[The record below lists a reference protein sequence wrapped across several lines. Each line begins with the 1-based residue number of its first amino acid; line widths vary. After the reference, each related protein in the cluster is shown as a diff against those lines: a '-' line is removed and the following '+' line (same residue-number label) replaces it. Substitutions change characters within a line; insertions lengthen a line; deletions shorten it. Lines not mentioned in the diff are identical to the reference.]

1 MKKQREHW
9 GSKLGFILA
18 AAGSA
23 IGIGTLWKFP
33 YVLGENGGGVFL
45 LFYLLFTFFI
55 GVPVFIAE
63 LMLGRA
69 AQRGPVGVFP
79 EVLKEQNTP
88 WKMVGWVGVIA
99 AFLMMSFYCVVS
111 GWGMNYALLSVSGF
125 YKGRTLQEI
134 GSAFDALA
142 LSGDVTLF
150 WDFLFLF
157 TTALVVYS
165 GVRKGIE
172 QWSKIMTS
180 ILLVLLIGMLAFSLT
195 LDGFSEAVSFVFTPE
210 FSKFKPSGVLE
221 ALGLAF
227 FTLSV
232 AQGVMLAYGSYLR
245 EDDDIPKTGLIIGF
259 MVIVV
264 SVLVALMIF
273 PIIFTFH
280 GETASGPGL
289 VFKTL
294 PLLFAQLPGSQVLS
308 TLFFVMFVFTAL
320 TSSVALLEAVV
331 ANCMDLYDWPRK
343 KAVLLIASGIF
354 LLSIPCAYSGTGLL
368 FSSWEEMYG
377 KTFFDTVNQ
386 LVSIWLLPIG
396 GFLMSLFVGWR
407 LDSAFLRAEFS
418 KGTTVGFLFTPW
430 LFLVRYV
437 APAAMIVVLLQE
449 TGMVDLDSMFLS
461 FFK

>member
-9 GSKLGFILA
+9 GSKIGFILA

-45 LFYLLFTFFI
+45 MFYLLFTFFI

-79 EVLKEQNTP
+79 EVTKDANTP
-88 WKMVGWVGVIA
+88 WRIVGWVGVMA

-111 GWGMNYALLSVSGF
+111 GWAMNYALLSVSGF
-125 YKGRTLQEI
+125 YKGRTLDEI

-157 TTALVVYS
+157 ITALVVYS

-180 ILLVLLIGMLAFSLT
+180 SLLVLLLGMLTFSLT
-195 LDGFSEAVSFVFTPE
+195 LDGFPAAVSFIFTPD
-210 FSKFKPSGVLE
+210 FSKFSPSGVLE

-245 EDDDIPKTGLIIGF
+245 DDDDIPKTALIIGS

-273 PIIFTFH
+273 PIIFTFQ
-280 GETASGPGL
+280 GEVASGPGL

-294 PLLFAQLPGSQVLS
+294 PLLFAQLPGSQILS
-308 TLFFVMFVFTAL
+308 TLFFIMFVFTAL
-320 TSSVALLEAVV
+320 TSSVALLEGVV
-331 ANCMDLYDWPRK
+331 ANSMDLYDWPRK
-343 KAVLLIASGIF
+343 KAVILIASGIF
-354 LLSIPCAYSGTGLL
+354 LLSIPCAFSGTGLL

-377 KTFFDTVNQ
+377 QTFFDTMNQ

-396 GFLMSLFVGWR
+396 GFLMSIFVGWR
-407 LDSAFLRAEFS
+407 LDAQFLRTEFN
-418 KGTTVGFLFTPW
+418 KGTRVGFLFAPW
-430 LFLVRYV
+430 LFFVRWV
-437 APAAMIVVLLQE
+437 APAAMLIVLLQE
-449 TGMVDLDSMFLS
+449 SGVIDLDRMFLS
-461 FFK
+461 VFK